1 MTPQQNE
8 ALEALIGRALTAEQ
22 ATQIDPLLHP
32 DNRNDAAIAAILSQG
47 RAVSDPATKFTS
59 LGIAERF
66 PALNG
71 LPGPLAAEMVLQK
84 LEGFAAAAGQSADA
98 ATKLLGNATAR
109 QMGHLTGGGMAI
121 GSPAIA
127 QMLAV
132 IVSAGAMSQAEA
144 DALTSVASKPDPIDI
159 NTLSRALNTAEGRV
173 NG

>member
-1 MTPQQNE
+1 MTPQQQT
-8 ALEALIGRALTAEQ
+8 ALETIAGRSLTQPEIE
-22 ATQIDPLLHP
+22 QIDPLLDP
-32 DNRNDAAIAAILSQG
+32 DNRNDVAIAAILSTG
-47 RAVSDPATKFTS
+47 RTISDPVTKFTS

-66 PALNG
+66 PPLGG

-132 IVSAGAMSQAEA
+132 IVASGAMTQAEA
-144 DALTSVASKPDPIDI
+144 NALTSIASKPNPIDI
-159 NTLSRALNTAEGRV
+159 NAMSRALNTAEGRA